1 MSETPLIEMSFAF
14 LIFAG
19 AIAILII
26 VLSIVWKDCFED
38 WWEKR
43 NRLKTFK
50 IIVDLSKL
58 TVNAPKGIS
67 VDCFKDS
74 RKNKIHLIIQED

>member
-1 MSETPLIEMSFAF
+1 MSQSPLMQTSKAF
-14 LIFAG
+14 LIFVL
-19 AIAILII
+19 AISILII
-26 VLSIVWKDCFED
+26 VLSIVWNYCFSD

-43 NRLKTFK
+43 NKPKTFK
-50 IIVDLSKL
+50 IVVDLSKL
-58 TVNAPKGIS
+58 TVNSPEGIS